1 VFLAGVFLIHVWAI
15 VVVLNEVPAWWLQL
29 DTWDVIGAVSY
40 PLVVALI
47 ESIVVF
53 GVVTGLAAAVPHS
66 WLRSKFVATTTG
78 IVYLAA
84 AWAAVGH
91 FNDQLVQAM
100 SIRQLA
106 PWAGVFVVSQV
117 AVVWAIHRSRRLESV
132 IEGVVYRLAVP
143 ATLYV
148 AVDIAALAVVIAR
161 NVGVS

>member
-53 GVVTGLAAAVPHS
+53 GVVTVLAAAVPHS

-117 AVVWAIHRSRRLESV
+117 AVVWAIHRSRRLKSV
-132 IEGVVYRLAVP
+132 IQEIVDRLVLP
-143 ATLYV
+143 
-148 AVDIAALAVVIAR
+148 AALYIVLGIFAVVVVVAR
-161 NVGVS
+161 NLGVS